1 MTAPVAWR
9 VRAMQADDLDAVTFN
24 ENAAYPFPWSRG
36 IFEDCLQFGYPSWV
50 AESENGD
57 IAGHAVMTLAVG
69 EGHILNVCAHPHFQG
84 MGLGRCLLNTLVDHA
99 EGEAAQRMFLEVR
112 ASNHAAIQ
120 LYRSAG
126 FEEVGVRRGYYPDDE
141 GREDAVVLCRELKTP
156 VAY

>member
-1 MTAPVAWR
+1 MAWL
-9 VRAMQADDLDAVTFN
+9 VRPMALDDLDAVTFN
-24 ENAAYPFPWSRG
+24 ECAAYPFPWTCG

-50 AESENGD
+50 AEAENGD
-57 IAGHAVMTLAVG
+57 IAGHAVMSLAVG
-69 EGHILNVCAHPHFQG
+69 EAHILNVCAHPHFQG

-126 FEEVGVRRGYYPDDE
+126 FEEVGVRRGYYPDDD
-141 GREDAVVLCRELKTP
+141 GREDAVVLCRELKTA

>member
-1 MTAPVAWR
+1 
-9 VRAMQADDLDAVTFN
+9 MQADDLDAVTFN
-24 ENAAYPFPWSRG
+24 EQAAYPVPWSRG

-126 FEEVGVRRGYYPDDE
+126 FEEVGVRRGYYPDDD

>member
-99 EGEAAQRMFLEVR
+99 EGEAAQRMFLEAR

>member
-1 MTAPVAWR
+1 MAWR

-24 ENAAYPFPWSRG
+24 EQAAYPFPWSRG

-126 FEEVGVRRGYYPDDE
+126 FEEVGVRRGYYPDDD

>member
-1 MTAPVAWR
+1 MSAPVAWR

-24 ENAAYPFPWSRG
+24 EQAAYPFPWSRG

-126 FEEVGVRRGYYPDDE
+126 FEEVGVRRGYYPDDD